1 MGQKLMD
8 PPTVEGWHAGKEW
21 IDGGTLTERVNF
33 AVETLSDTSKPG
45 FRELVANLKAC
56 DQPVYE
62 GVFVDTVLRHLCRL
76 EVKDETRGTLQ
87 AHAITQGAL
96 DFDNDP
102 EGSEK
107 RVLQMLN
114 LAVAT
119 REFQFE

>member
-1 MGQKLMD
+1 M
-8 PPTVEGWHAGKEW
+8 
-21 IDGGTLTERVNF
+21 
-33 AVETLSDTSKPG
+33 ETLSDTSKPG
-45 FRELVANLKAC
+45 FRELIANLEAC
-56 DQPVYE
+56 YQPVSE
-62 GVFVDTVLRHLCRL
+62 GIFVDTVLRHLCRL
-76 EVKDETRGTLQ
+76 EVSDETRGTLQ

-96 DFDNDP
+96 DFDSDR